1 MAMPP
6 LLSQFPAREIV
17 DASWDQVIITTAL
30 RHESTWSTLRDW
42 VSETQEWSLGESV
55 CTGIGKVEDGLGVY
69 LLNRRRQYIYAEFS
83 EVSRSACL
91 NTKFEDDHLI
101 DPQSIADMVAVY
113 FQSTPESQA
122 EFDQLTFQCRHY
134 DQELRTKLGDRYQE
148 AALLE
153 TEEYLEFHRNWL
165 VPKLNRL
172 FIPAH

>member
-1 MAMPP
+1 MPP
-6 LLSQFPAREIV
+6 LLSQFSAREIV
-17 DASWDQVIITTAL
+17 DASWNQVIITTAL

-83 EVSRSACL
+83 EVSRSKCL
-91 NTKFEDDHLI
+91 NTKLEDDHLI

-122 EFDQLTFQCRHY
+122 EFDQLTFQCRH
-134 DQELRTKLGDRYQE
+134 LSLI
-148 AALLE
+148 
-153 TEEYLEFHRNWL
+153 H
-165 VPKLNRL
+165 
-172 FIPAH
+172 I